1 MVLPSSMGWGQLC
14 SGPVRWIARKKEK
27 NQHIKDRCS
36 TVILKV
42 GLDGSLGGVRL
53 RPPMGLISIKMQG
66 NFLSINSEPHT
77 VGRNAGLFWVLYQ
90 MSMMGKYL
98 GGRK

>member
-1 MVLPSSMGWGQLC
+1 MLWTSQVD
-14 SGPVRWIARKKEK
+14 RKKERK
-27 NQHIKDRCS
+27 EIHIKDRCS

-42 GLDGSLGGVRL
+42 GLDGSLGGVRYT
-53 RPPMGLISIKMQG
+53 PPSKSIKMQG

-90 MSMMGKYL
+90 MSMTGKYL